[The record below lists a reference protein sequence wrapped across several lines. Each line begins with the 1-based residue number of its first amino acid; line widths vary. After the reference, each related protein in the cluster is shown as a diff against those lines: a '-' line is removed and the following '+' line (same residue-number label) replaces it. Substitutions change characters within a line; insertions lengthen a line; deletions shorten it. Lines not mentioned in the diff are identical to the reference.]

1 MLENRLIFHN
11 FHLKR
16 MSGIYDEYN
25 YARNIEKNYS
35 KLPTILIEYKRR
47 FDESFMN
54 SKSLIRDYNPSKF
67 NRRETENKVEEE
79 LHKSIQDY
87 RKRMKEIELINFNKN
102 ISYLSINTKQILIQ
116 IATCTFI
123 FSYFLL

>member
-47 FDESFMN
+47 FDESFLN